1 MIILTNILYSLR
13 KSVLINTLNTFSIFK
28 KYRKILKINFFTFYY
43 YFFKIWISETLRK
56 KNKSLSN
63 KYEKIFDN
71 DFFFSKNEDWFSHNI
86 PIWDFV
92 IKKEIKINKKIEY
105 LEIGSYEGRS
115 VVYICSEFKN
125 LFATAVDPYLPCE
138 EHKTYSIDHEIEIK
152 YENCKK
158 NLNFF
163 KDRVKIHR
171 LTSND
176 FFKQN
181 NKKFDLIYVDGS
193 HKATDVKNDF
203 LNSLEIINQ
212 NGLIILDDVTWQH
225 YDNFVDNPMYAIL
238 PILKENQDLKV
249 ISVSNQL
256 IVKKIPISN

>member
-1 MIILTNILYSLR
+1 MIILTNLKYSLR
-13 KSVLINTLNTFSIFK
+13 KSVLIATLNTFSIFK
-28 KYRKILKINFFTFYY
+28 KYRKLLGISFSTLYY
-43 YFFKIWISETLRK
+43 YFFKIWISKTLRK

-86 PIWDFV
+86 QIWNFV
-92 IKKEIKINKKIEY
+92 LKKEIKIDENIEY
-105 LEIGSYEGRS
+105 LAIGSYEGRS
-115 VVYICSEFKN
+115 IVYICSEFKN
-125 LFATAVDPYLPCE
+125 LVATAVDPYLPCE
-138 EHKTYSIDHEIEIK
+138 EHKTYSIDHDMEIK

-158 NLNFF
+158 NSNLF
-163 KDRVKIHR
+163 KERVKIYR

-193 HKATDVKNDF
+193 HKALDVKNDF
-203 LNSLEIINQ
+203 LNSLEVINQ

-225 YDNFVDNPMYAIL
+225 YDNFIDNPIFAII
-238 PILKENQDLKV
+238 PILKKNPELKI

-256 IVKKIPISN
+256 IVKKIQISR